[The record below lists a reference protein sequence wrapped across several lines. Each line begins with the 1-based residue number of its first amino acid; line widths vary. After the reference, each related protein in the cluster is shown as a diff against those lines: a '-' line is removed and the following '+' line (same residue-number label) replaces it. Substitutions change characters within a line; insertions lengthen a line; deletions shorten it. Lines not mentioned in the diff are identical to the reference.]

1 MRSGI
6 GPLTCSAAT
15 LPGLIVAWRPI
26 FWVCL
31 QRQRRRRD
39 SVARNKRGVLKPVL
53 RSEIVRTRTW
63 TSRKSLLVVHPH
75 TVHRPKL
82 FPSITASSGQIRN
95 IEVCQRRRAELT

>member
-6 GPLTCSAAT
+6 GPLTCAAT

-39 SVARNKRGVLKPVL
+39 SVAPNKRGA
-53 RSEIVRTRTW
+53 SEPGLTVGNCANTYLGFPQ
-63 TSRKSLLVVHPH
+63 SLLVVHPH
-75 TVHRPKL
+75 TVHGPKL
-82 FPSITASSGQIRN
+82 FSSITASSGQIRN